1 MNMNMIDYN
10 RSPITDHRSP
20 ITGALPGLYIHVPFC
35 RGKCPYCDFYS
46 VPALSL
52 IERWHSAIEQE
63 ALLYREHFSLFD
75 SLYVGGGTP
84 SVLSADSF
92 QRLLHILRNAYAF
105 AADTEVTVELN
116 PEDTTAALFK
126 ALRSSGVNRLS
137 FGVQSFDD
145 RELTFLK
152 RRHTARDARVALE
165 TSRSAGFEN
174 ISIDLMYLIPGQ
186 SEESWLCSLEEALSF
201 APAHLSCYQLTCEAR
216 TPFGRMKADGQI
228 AVPDEETERRFFLL
242 TSRFLR
248 DHGFIH
254 YEISNF
260 ARDEKSIS
268 RHNQKYWRH
277 IPYLGLGPAAHSFDG
292 TMRWWNA
299 RSVKTY
305 CKALAAGERPVE
317 GSETLTTEQLRLERL
332 YLGLRTRAG
341 VLLTDACDRAISA
354 PELSSLE
361 GEGLVRIQ
369 GDRVLPTIEGYCVAD
384 QLPLMFPG

>member
-1 MNMNMIDYN
+1 MKMIDYN
-10 RSPITDHRSP
+10 HLPVPGPRSSVI
-20 ITGALPGLYIHVPFC
+20 GEFPGLYIHVPFC

-52 IERWHSAIEQE
+52 IDGWLAGVEQE
-63 ALLYREHFSLFD
+63 AAQYRKQFALFD

-84 SVLSADSF
+84 SALPVEAF
-92 QRLLHILRNAYAF
+92 HRLLETLRSRFEF
-105 AADTEVTVELN
+105 AADTEVTIELN
-116 PEDTTAALFK
+116 PEDAKAAFFK

-137 FGVQSFDD
+137 FGVQSFIDG
-145 RELTFLK
+145 ELAFLK

-165 TSRSAGFEN
+165 KARSAGLDN

-186 SEESWLCSLEEALSF
+186 SEESWVRTLEEALSF
-201 APAHLSCYQLTCEAR
+201 EPAHLSCYQLTCEAR
-216 TPFGRMKADGQI
+216 TPFGRMKADGRI

-268 RHNQKYWRH
+268 RHNRKYWRH
-277 IPYLGLGPAAHSFDG
+277 VPYLGLGPAAHSFDG
-292 TMRWWNA
+292 KMRWWNA

-305 CKALAAGERPVE
+305 CRALAAGQRPVE
-317 GSETLTTEQLRLERL
+317 DSETLTVEQFRLERL
-332 YLGLRTRAG
+332 YLGLRTREG
-341 VLLTDACDRAISA
+341 VPLTDACDGAIPVA
-354 PELSSLE
+354 QVASLE
-361 GEGLVRIQ
+361 KEGLIRIQ
-369 GDRVLPTIEGYCVAD
+369 GDRVLPTTEGYCVAD
-384 QLPLMFPG
+384 RLSLMFPG